1 MKKSINLD
9 LLLIEKINKI
19 SKKLGCSR
27 DYILEL
33 ALDDFIEKSQ
43 IVL

>member
-19 SKKLGCSR
+19 SEKLGCSR

>member
-9 LLLIEKINKI
+9 SILVEKINKI
-19 SKKLGCSR
+19 SEKLGCSR
-27 DYILEL
+27 EYILEL

-43 IVL
+43 VIL